1 MPSQPPLGSP
11 AATNSLHGTIPR
23 NLEQHPQ
30 QQERPEGEDWVC
42 PTCGARPIILEC
54 GWCRSRTPFG
64 SVGGV
69 NHSGTLDHTPIAVP
83 HADGAA
89 AAARGKL
96 ASLASAAAGADTDG
110 DDDVAA
116 AVGRAV
122 GAAAESAAGISPHEC
137 DRRTKRHRTS
147 AGIPPHECN
156 RPYMG
161 PYHVVMGWSPHPAS
175 KRGRVAACAAAIASH
190 SDGWFVQWEYTSD
203 DVEGWIPF
211 NKDMNRFIEAAR
223 LERSPDII
231 EDLQTYWAWRTREDT
246 GDEST
251 RDIRRIFVRR
261 PLRTSRRE
269 GVHRG

>member
-1 MPSQPPLGSP
+1 
-11 AATNSLHGTIPR
+11 
-23 NLEQHPQ
+23 
-30 QQERPEGEDWVC
+30 
-42 PTCGARPIILEC
+42 
-54 GWCRSRTPFG
+54 
-64 SVGGV
+64 
-69 NHSGTLDHTPIAVP
+69 
-83 HADGAA
+83 
-89 AAARGKL
+89 
-96 ASLASAAAGADTDG
+96 
-110 DDDVAA
+110 
-116 AVGRAV
+116 
-122 GAAAESAAGISPHEC
+122 
-137 DRRTKRHRTS
+137 
-147 AGIPPHECN
+147 
-156 RPYMG
+156 MG